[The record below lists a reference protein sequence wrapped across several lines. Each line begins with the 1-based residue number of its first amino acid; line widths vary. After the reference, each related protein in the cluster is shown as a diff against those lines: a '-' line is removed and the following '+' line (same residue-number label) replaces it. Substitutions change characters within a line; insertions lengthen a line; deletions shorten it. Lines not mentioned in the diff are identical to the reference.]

1 MIQTK
6 DRRMR
11 YCQENKAKSQQERSS
26 AILFKQRPQR
36 TNSSKSEIFETWYQI
51 TCPNK
56 ETKSKN

>member
-1 MIQTK
+1 
-6 DRRMR
+6 MR